1 MTLAMPTGWGFLP
14 GRPMNLGPDD
24 LPDLPLLCTLSPKYR
39 NNALIQAVSAIDGLA
54 AALRPR
60 DLKRKYGI
68 PPATAAM
75 VLSKARIGA

>member
-1 MTLAMPTGWGFLP
+1 MLTATPIGWGFLP
-14 GRPMNLGPDD
+14 GYPLNVGPDD
-24 LPDLPLLCTLSPKYR
+24 LPDLPLLHTLRPEAR
-39 NNALIQAVSAIDGLA
+39 NAALIQAVGAIDGLA

-75 VLSKARIGA
+75 VLSKARIG